1 MPHNLLKMP
10 HFFFSDIVCTYAIQI
25 FGIQMIKASYTFLL
39 FNFPFECFVRPS
51 LYYKFPHQKII
62 SHFYSESPT
71 SLPAPGSF
79 RPSGPCHPPPQP
91 PDLKVWLTGRK
102 SELADMSGQQSKFS
116 DPMSKVFKGKSKAN
130 LCLTELGDSLPVICV
145 VLSGISET
153 VPLFLLI
160 TSSPC
165 WMWITVTI
173 WTNWRSGSY

>member
-79 RPSGPCHPPPQP
+79 RPSGPCHPPPTTR
-91 PDLKVWLTGRK
+91 LKSLTDRKKIRISRYVWSAKQILR
-102 SELADMSGQQSKFS
+102 
-116 DPMSKVFKGKSKAN
+116 PYVKG
-130 LCLTELGDSLPVICV
+130 I
-145 VLSGISET
+145 
-153 VPLFLLI
+153 
-160 TSSPC
+160 
-165 WMWITVTI
+165 
-173 WTNWRSGSY
+173 